1 VGETIP
7 KLMCIIARVLIV
19 MPNIFTGDID
29 LQKINNRNKN
39 TLCEW
44 IGIEVI
50 EFGDDYLKAKMPA
63 DHRTV
68 QPLRIINGG
77 AYCVLAESL
86 GSTAANLVLDRDK
99 YVAVG
104 LDINANHIRSAHEGK
119 GDVFG
124 VAKPVHIGKTTQVW
138 EIRITD
144 SFDKL
149 CCISRLTMAVVE
161 LQKDE
166 RNFNPPKV

>member
-1 VGETIP
+1 
-7 KLMCIIARVLIV
+7 MS
-19 MPNIFTGDID
+19 IFKGNID
-29 LQKINNRNKN
+29 LAKINARNKN

-44 IGIEVI
+44 IGMEVI
-50 EFGDDYLKAKMPA
+50 EYGDDYLKARMPV

-68 QPLRIINGG
+68 QPLRIVNGG

-86 GSTAANLVLDRDK
+86 GSTAANMCLDREK

-104 LDINANHIRSAHEGK
+104 LDINANHIRSAHEGN

-124 VAKPVHIGKTTQVW
+124 TAKPIHLGRTTQVW
-138 EIRITD
+138 EIKIVD
-144 SFDKL
+144 SNDKL
-149 CCISRLTMAVVE
+149 CCISRLTMAVIE
-161 LQKDE
+161 IKKDE

>member
-1 VGETIP
+1 
-7 KLMCIIARVLIV
+7 MS
-19 MPNIFTGDID
+19 IFKGNID
-29 LQKINNRNKN
+29 LQKINDRNKN

-44 IGIEVI
+44 IGIEVTS
-50 EFGDDYLKAKMPA
+50 FGDDFLQAKMPI

-68 QPLRIINGG
+68 QPLRIVNGG

-86 GSTAANLVLDRDK
+86 GSTAANLALDREK

-119 GDVFG
+119 GFVYG
-124 VAKPVHIGKTTQVW
+124 TAKPIHLGRTTQVW

-144 SFDKL
+144 EEDKL
-149 CCISRLTMAVVE
+149 CCISRLTMAVIE
-161 LQKDE
+161 LKKDE